1 MLSAERRRLILKQIE
16 TEGSAQ
22 INQLAERFGVS
33 AMTIRR
39 DLDVLEAE
47 RRIVRTRGGAM
58 LREDPRREFPHR
70 WKDER
75 NRPAKEAIARRAVAL
90 IGSGQSVILDAGS
103 TNLRLARQMTSLQ
116 DVMLI
121 TNDLKIALEL
131 GDVESLHV
139 VLTGGQLKPK
149 VYSLEGHHGVAMLSG
164 FNVDT
169 AFIGCDAFDLER
181 GAMTNSMTK
190 ITMKQAMMKSARR
203 RVLLADSSKFE
214 QRALLSFADLTD
226 FHTIITD
233 DGIPPESAEACQK
246 AGIEVIIAPKEESA
260 T

>member
-33 AMTIRR
+33 TMTIRR

-47 RRIVRTRGGAM
+47 RKIVRTRGGAM
-58 LREDPRREFPHR
+58 LREDPRREFPLQ
-70 WKDER
+70 WKDEQ
-75 NRPAKEAIARRAVAL
+75 NQPAKEAIARRAVQL

-103 TNLRLARQMTSLQ
+103 TNLRLAREMVSLR
-116 DVMLI
+116 DVVLI
-121 TNDLKIALEL
+121 TNDLKIAWEL
-131 GDVESLHV
+131 GDVEGIHV
-139 VLTGGQLKPK
+139 VLTGGQLKPQ
-149 VYSLEGHHGVAMLSG
+149 VYSLEGHYGVTMLSG
-164 FNVDT
+164 VHVDT

-190 ITMKQAMMKSARR
+190 ISMKQTMMKSARR

-214 QRALLSFADLTD
+214 QRALCSFAELNS
-226 FHTIITD
+226 FHTIVTD
-233 DGIPPESAEACQK
+233 DGIPPECVEACQQ
-246 AGIEVIIAPKEESA
+246 AGIELIIALKEGSPS
-260 T
+260 